1 MRNFNS
7 QDGMFKPILRIKI
20 TPESSS
26 ILRSRRQNVQSRVS
40 EISFDF
46 THKIIFLLRIYFNAI
61 LPPPRIKIISRGG
74 PICSA
79 RNQEKIAGN
88 SLDMP

>member
-26 ILRSRRQNVQSRVS
+26 ILRSRRQNVQSRGYS
-40 EISFDF
+40 KFR
-46 THKIIFLLRIYFNAI
+46 T
-61 LPPPRIKIISRGG
+61 
-74 PICSA
+74 
-79 RNQEKIAGN
+79 
-88 SLDMP
+88 